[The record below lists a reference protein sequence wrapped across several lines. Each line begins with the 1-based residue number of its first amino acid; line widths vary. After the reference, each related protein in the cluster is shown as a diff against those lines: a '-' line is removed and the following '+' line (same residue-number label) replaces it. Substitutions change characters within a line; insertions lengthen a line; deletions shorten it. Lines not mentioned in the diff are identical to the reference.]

1 MLVNRKCN
9 YCGSEYYICRS
20 CIKAGNAWKNVCCS
34 KKCFIELMKDTPVVQ
49 PIKII
54 NKEDEMKKVLLR
66 GELKSG
72 KTIDITGYDIDLGK
86 FDSTSGKTYTYD
98 DVKFFYIGS
107 DEFKDIII
115 TAKLNATKQAEAI
128 AKKTSKK
135 TDANTSAQSD
145 SNASNTSDDNTIKE
159 NDVKAVDG
167 TVK

>member
-98 DVKFFYIGS
+98 DVKFFYIGA
-107 DEFKDIII
+107 DELKDIIGS
-115 TAKLNATKQAEAI
+115 AKVNATKQAEAI
-128 AKKTSKK
+128 SKKSAKKQNADTGSQMDSKATSTADDK
-135 TDANTSAQSD
+135 TVADGD
-145 SNASNTSDDNTIKE
+145 IKP
-159 NDVKAVDG
+159 VDG

>member
-72 KTIDITGYDIDLGK
+72 KTIDITGYDIYLGK

-107 DEFKDIII
+107 DELKDIIDS
-115 TAKLNATKQAEAI
+115 AKLNATKQAEAV

-135 TDANTSAQSD
+135 SDANTSAQNASD
-145 SNASNTSDDNTIKE
+145 ASNTSDDSTIKE
-159 NDVKAVDG
+159 DIVKPVDG

>member
-1 MLVNRKCN
+1 
-9 YCGSEYYICRS
+9 
-20 CIKAGNAWKNVCCS
+20 
-34 KKCFIELMKDTPVVQ
+34 MKDTPVVQ

-72 KTIDITGYDIDLGK
+72 KTIDITGYDFDLGK

-107 DEFKDIII
+107 DELKDIIGS
-115 TAKLNATKQAEAI
+115 AKLNATKQAEAI
-128 AKKTSKK
+128 SKKSAKKQNVDTGSQMDSKTTSTADDK
-135 TDANTSAQSD
+135 TVADGD
-145 SNASNTSDDNTIKE
+145 IKP
-159 NDVKAVDG
+159 VDG

>member
-1 MLVNRKCN
+1 
-9 YCGSEYYICRS
+9 
-20 CIKAGNAWKNVCCS
+20 
-34 KKCFIELMKDTPVVQ
+34 MKDTPVVQ

-86 FDSTSGKTYTYD
+86 FDSTNGKTYTYD

-107 DEFKDIII
+107 DELKDIIGS
-115 TAKLNATKQAEAI
+115 AKLNATKQAEAV

-135 TDANTSAQSD
+135 SDANTSAQNASD
-145 SNASNTSDDNTIKE
+145 ASNTSDDKTIKE
-159 NDVKAVDG
+159 DIVKPVDG

>member
-1 MLVNRKCN
+1 
-9 YCGSEYYICRS
+9 
-20 CIKAGNAWKNVCCS
+20 
-34 KKCFIELMKDTPVVQ
+34 
-49 PIKII
+49 
-54 NKEDEMKKVLLR
+54 MKKVLLR

-107 DEFKDIII
+107 DELKDIIGS
-115 TAKLNATKQAEAI
+115 TKLNATKQAETI

-145 SNASNTSDDNTIKE
+145 SDASSTSDDKIIKE